1 MKIVIIED
9 EQIAS
14 QQLTNFIKKY
24 DEAAE
29 IVGKLRSIKD
39 CLSWF
44 KKHKMPDLVFSDI
57 ELLDGNV
64 FGFYEQ
70 LKIECPI
77 IFSTAYDQY
86 LLNAFKVNGI
96 SYLLKP
102 FDYEQFSEAM
112 GKYEDLKNNF
122 NPLNT
127 ALSQQLQ
134 QLFSPSLQTYKKRF
148 SIRMKGG
155 IYLLNTVD
163 IVYLKTEDGLLLAY
177 DGQGKKYPLTKTLT
191 QIENKLDPN
200 LFFRINRSEIIN
212 IQFIQKLAPYFNDRL
227 AVYLKNLAK
236 PLIASTNRTPD
247 LRKWVEG

>member
-1 MKIVIIED
+1 MNIIIIED
-9 EQIAS
+9 EHIAS

-24 DEAAE
+24 NKAAN
-29 IVGKLRSIKD
+29 IVGVLQSIKE
-39 CLSWF
+39 CIQWF
-44 KKHKMPDLVFSDI
+44 ENNETPDLVFSDI

-64 FGFYEQ
+64 FSAYEQ
-70 LKIECPI
+70 ITVNCPI

-96 SYLLKP
+96 AYLLKP

-112 GKYEDLKNNF
+112 DKYESLKNNF
-122 NPLNT
+122 TTLNS
-127 ALSQQLQ
+127 ALSQQLK
-134 QLFSPSLQTYKKRF
+134 QLFSPNLQTFKKRF

-155 IYLLNTVD
+155 IYLLNSID
-163 IVYLKTEDGLLLAY
+163 ITYLKMETGLLLAY
-177 DGQGKKYPLTKTLT
+177 DVKGNKYPLPNTLT

-200 LFFRINRSEIIN
+200 LFFRINRSEMIN

-227 AVYLKNLAK
+227 AVYIKNLEK

-247 LRKWVEG
+247 LRRWLEG